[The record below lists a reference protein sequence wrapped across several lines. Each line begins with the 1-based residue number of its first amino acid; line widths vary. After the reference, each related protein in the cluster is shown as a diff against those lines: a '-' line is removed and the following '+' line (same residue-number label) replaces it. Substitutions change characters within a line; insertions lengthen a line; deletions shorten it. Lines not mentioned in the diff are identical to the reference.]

1 MKRKILKR
9 RSVMAHTLALPIY
22 KQRKIKNKKAYTRKP
37 KHAKPEGQLN
47 ILSRVSYDTKNS

>member
-22 KQRKIKNKKAYTRKP
+22 KQRKIKNKKSYTRKP
-37 KHAKPEGQLN
+37 KHVKPEAQLN
-47 ILSRVSYDTKNS
+47 ILSRVSYDAMNS

>member
-1 MKRKILKR
+1 MKRKILKK
-9 RSVMAHTLALPIY
+9 RSVMAHSLALPQHR
-22 KQRKIKNKKAYTRKP
+22 QRKIKNKKAYTRKA